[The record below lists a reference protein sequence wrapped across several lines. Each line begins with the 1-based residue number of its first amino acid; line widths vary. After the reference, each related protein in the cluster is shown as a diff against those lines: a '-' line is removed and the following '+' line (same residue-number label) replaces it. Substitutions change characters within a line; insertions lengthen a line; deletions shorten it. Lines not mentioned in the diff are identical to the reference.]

1 MHELVRK
8 KHAISENPLRRGD
21 NKNVTMHPFPL
32 FLLAKRREYKKKERR
47 RKKRKEGE
55 EEEEEGRK
63 FPWRKPFAFPR
74 RFNNHS

>member
-32 FLLAKRREYKKKERR
+32 FLLAKRREYKKKRKKKKKKEKKGRRRRRR
-47 RKKRKEGE
+47 RKKISME
-55 EEEEEGRK
+55 ETLRLSS
-63 FPWRKPFAFPR
+63 PL
-74 RFNNHS
+74 